1 MKRLTIIMIMFFI
14 SSCAQNSQ
22 HVDFVHQDTLYSN
35 EKEKPLPGVME
46 SPEESGKQVVL
57 FDARDGEILK
67 PAQLAL
73 LAEVNKHQVAGEL
86 SLAASALERVIRIN
100 PRAVTPYRLLAELSL
115 EQGELRAAA
124 ELARKALSLIS
135 KQGHPRSLMSEKI
148 KLMAV
153 LATVQDG

>member
-1 MKRLTIIMIMFFI
+1 MKRLTTIMIMFFI

-22 HVDFVHQDTLYSN
+22 HVDFGRQDTLYSN
-35 EKEKPLPGVME
+35 EKEETMKNQD
-46 SPEESGKQVVL
+46 ESGKQVVL

-115 EQGELRAAA
+115 EQGELRAAT

-135 KQGHPRSLMSEKI
+135 KQGYPRRLMSEKI